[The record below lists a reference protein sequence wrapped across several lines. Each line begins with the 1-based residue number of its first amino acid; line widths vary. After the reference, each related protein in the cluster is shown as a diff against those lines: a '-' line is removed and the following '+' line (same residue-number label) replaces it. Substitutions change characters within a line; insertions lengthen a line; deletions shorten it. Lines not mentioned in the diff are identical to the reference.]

1 MALNKNDLVQL
12 AKIAM
17 TANPS
22 APTAYSVNG
31 TNLTYAAINETLREE
46 LNALASTHALYREN
60 KNLIFSIME
69 EVLDDVLP
77 KKVADR
83 YADLAEVKVFAQGDK
98 PEFKRNR
105 TNNRRAKQFITRVGL
120 AGRYE
125 VFKLSKKTESFQ
137 VPTSALGGA
146 AQIGLEEYL
155 DGRIDMAEVLNI
167 VLEGID
173 ETIHEEV
180 MKAMEGAVNQL
191 PTNNQASVTGFDEQ
205 VMDHL
210 ISVVAAYG
218 TPVIYC
224 TREFAVRMIP
234 NANYITESM
243 KETLWNNGWL
253 GNYKGTKVVILEQ
266 SFTDETNSMK
276 VVNPGHCWI
285 IPTGVNGKPV
295 YVAMEGQTL
304 MKEHEND
311 DWSRDI
317 QVYKKVGVVA
327 MLNNS
332 MAHYLDLSL
341 DNKLLVEMPEAA
353 NAIESA
359 PSYIETE

>member
-1 MALNKNDLVQL
+1 MALTKNDLVQL
-12 AKIAM
+12 GKIAM

-22 APTAYSVNG
+22 APTAYSFNG
-31 TNLTYAAINETLREE
+31 ASLTYSAVNETLREE
-46 LNALASTHALYREN
+46 LNALASSHAMYREN

-77 KKVADR
+77 KKVAER
-83 YADLAEVKVFAQGDK
+83 YVGLAQVKVFAQGDK

-125 VFKLSKKTESFQ
+125 VFKLGKKTESFQ

-146 AQIGLEEYL
+146 AQIGFEEYL

-173 ETIHEEV
+173 EVIQEEV
-180 MKAMEGAVNQL
+180 VRAMEGAVNQL
-191 PTNNQASVTGFDEQ
+191 PAANRVSLNTWDEAA
-205 VMDHL
+205 MDRL
-210 ISVVAAYG
+210 VSIAAAYG

-234 NANYITESM
+234 AEGWLTESM
-243 KETLWNNGWL
+243 KETIWNNGWL

-266 SFTDETNSMK
+266 SFTDETNSQK
-276 VVNPGHCWI
+276 VVNPAHCWV
-285 IPTGVNGKPV
+285 IPTGASGTPI
-295 YVAMEGQTL
+295 YIAMEGNTL

-332 MAHYLDLSL
+332 VCYYYDSSL
-341 DNKLLVEMPEAA
+341 DSEKAGE
-353 NAIESA
+353 
-359 PSYIETE
+359 

>member
-1 MALNKNDLVQL
+1 MALTKNDLVQL
-12 AKIAM
+12 GKIAM

-22 APTAYSVNG
+22 APTAYSFNG
-31 TNLTYAAINETLREE
+31 QNLTGDAINETLREE

-69 EVLDDVLP
+69 EILDDVLP
-77 KKVADR
+77 KKVANR

-125 VFKLSKKTESFQ
+125 VFKLGKRTESFQ

-146 AQIGLEEYL
+146 AQIGFEEFL
-155 DGRIDMAEVLNI
+155 DGRIDMAEVLNY

-173 ETIHEEV
+173 ETIQEEV
-180 MKAMEGAVNQL
+180 MKAMEGALNQL
-191 PTNNQASVTGFDEQ
+191 PANNVVSANGFNEAAL
-205 VMDHL
+205 DHL
-210 ISVVAAYG
+210 INISSAYG

-224 TREFAVRMIP
+224 TREFAVKMLP
-234 NANYITESM
+234 KEGWVSENM
-243 KETLWNNGWL
+243 KEKIWNDGWL

-266 SFTDETNSMK
+266 SFTDETNSKK
-276 VVNPGHCWI
+276 VVDPSHVWVI
-285 IPTGVNGKPV
+285 STNGKPV
-295 YVAMEGQTL
+295 YVAMEGNTL

-332 MAHYLDLSL
+332 ICYYCDTSL
-341 DNKLLVEMPEAA
+341 KELNVTNP
-353 NAIESA
+353 A
-359 PSYIETE
+359 PYPKG

>member
-1 MALNKNDLVQL
+1 MALNRNDLVQL
-12 AKIAM
+12 GKIAM
-17 TANPS
+17 SADAS
-22 APTAYSVNG
+22 APVAYSFNG
-31 TNLTYAAINETLREE
+31 QSLTGAAINETLREE

-60 KNLIFSIME
+60 KNTIFSIME
-69 EVLDDVLP
+69 EILDDILP
-77 KKVADR
+77 KKVANR

-125 VFKLSKKTESFQ
+125 VFKLGKRTESFQ

-146 AQIGLEEYL
+146 AQIGFEEFL
-155 DGRIDMAEVLNI
+155 DGRIDMAEVLNY

-173 ETIHEEV
+173 ETIQEEV
-180 MKAMEGAVNQL
+180 VKAMEGALNQL
-191 PTNNQASVTGFDEQ
+191 PAANRVSANSWDEAA
-205 VMDHL
+205 MDNL
-210 ISVVAAYG
+210 VAIAAAYG

-234 NANYITESM
+234 AVGYMTEGM
-243 KETLWNNGWL
+243 KEAVWNNGWL
-253 GNYKGTKVVILEQ
+253 GNYKGTKVIILEQ
-266 SFTDETNSMK
+266 SFTDETNSVK
-276 VVNPGHCWI
+276 VVNPAHCWVI
-285 IPTGVNGKPV
+285 ASGVGSKPV
-295 YVAMEGQTL
+295 YIAMEGQTL

-332 MAHYLDLSL
+332 ICHYYDSSL
-341 DNKLLVEMPEAA
+341 DPNKVSE
-353 NAIESA
+353 
-359 PSYIETE
+359 

>member
-1 MALNKNDLVQL
+1 MALNKQDLVQL
-12 AKIAM
+12 GKIAM

-22 APTAYSVNG
+22 APTAYSFNG
-31 TNLTYAAINETLREE
+31 QSLTYSAVNETMRDE

-77 KKVADR
+77 RTVADR
-83 YADLAEVKVFAQGDK
+83 YAGLATVKVFAQGDK

-125 VFKLSKKTESFQ
+125 VFKLGKKTESFQ

-146 AQIGLEEYL
+146 AQIGFEEFL

-173 ETIHEEV
+173 ETIQEEV
-180 MKAMEGAVNQL
+180 VRAMEGAVNQL
-191 PTNNQASVTGFDEQ
+191 PAANRVAIDGWDEDE
-205 VMDHL
+205 MDRL
-210 ISVVAAYG
+210 VQIAAAYG

-234 NANYITESM
+234 AEGYLTEGM
-243 KETLWNNGWL
+243 KEKIWNNGWL
-253 GNYKGTKVVILEQ
+253 GNYKSTRVVILEQ
-266 SFTDETNSMK
+266 GFVDETNSQK
-276 VVNPGHCWI
+276 VVNPAHCWVI
-285 IPTGVNGKPV
+285 ATGANGTPI
-295 YVAMEGQTL
+295 YVAMEGATL

-332 MAHYLDLSL
+332 VCHYFDSSL
-341 DNKLLVEMPEAA
+341 DIDAKA
-353 NAIESA
+353 
-359 PSYIETE
+359 

>member
-1 MALNKNDLVQL
+1 MALTRNDLVQL
-12 AKIAM
+12 GKIAM

-22 APTAYSVNG
+22 APTAYSFNG
-31 TNLTYAAINETLREE
+31 ASLTYSAINETLREE
-46 LNALASTHALYREN
+46 LNALASTHSLYREN

-69 EVLDDVLP
+69 EILDDVLP

-125 VFKLSKKTESFQ
+125 VFKLSKRTESFQ

-146 AQIGLEEYL
+146 AQIGFEEYL

-173 ETIHEEV
+173 ETIQEEV
-180 MKAMEGAVNQL
+180 MQAMAGAINQL
-191 PTNNQASVTGFDEQ
+191 PANNVVSANGFNEAA
-205 VMDHL
+205 MDHL
-210 ISVVAAYG
+210 INISSAYG

-224 TREFAVRMIP
+224 TREFAVKMLP
-234 NANYITESM
+234 KEGWVTESM
-243 KETLWNNGWL
+243 KEKIWNDGWL
-253 GNYKGTKVVILEQ
+253 GNYKGTRVVILEQ
-266 SFTDETNSMK
+266 SFTDETNSKK
-276 VVNPGHCWI
+276 VIDPSHVWI
-285 IPTGVNGKPV
+285 IATSGKPV
-295 YVAMEGQTL
+295 YVAMEGNTL
-304 MKEHEND
+304 MKETEND

-332 MAHYLDLSL
+332 ICYYHDTTLTNL
-341 DNKLLVEMPEAA
+341 NVVNP
-353 NAIESA
+353 A
-359 PSYIETE
+359 PMQ

>member
-12 AKIAM
+12 GKIAM
-17 TANPS
+17 SANPS
-22 APTAYSVNG
+22 APTAYSFNG
-31 TNLTYAAINETLREE
+31 ASLTYSAVTETLREE
-46 LNALASTHALYREN
+46 LNALAANHALYREN

-69 EVLDDVLP
+69 EILDDILP

-83 YADLAEVKVFAQGDK
+83 YSDLAEVKTFAQGDK

-125 VFKLSKKTESFQ
+125 VFKLGRKTESFQ

-146 AQIGLEEYL
+146 AQIGFEEFL
-155 DGRIDMAEVLNI
+155 DGRIDMAEVLNY

-173 ETIHEEV
+173 ETIQEEV
-180 MKAMEGAVNQL
+180 VKAMEGALNQL
-191 PTNNQASVTGFDEQ
+191 PVSNKYDVCGWDEDC
-205 VMDHL
+205 MDHL
-210 ISVVAAYG
+210 VSVAAAYG

-224 TREFAVRMIP
+224 TREFATRMKP
-234 NANYITESM
+234 SAEYIADSM
-243 KETLWNNGWL
+243 KATLWNDGWL
-253 GNYKGTKVVILEQ
+253 GNYKGTKVVILDQ
-266 SFTDETNSMK
+266 TFTDETHTEK
-276 VVNPGHCWI
+276 VIDPSYCWV
-285 IPTGVNGKPV
+285 IPTGVGGKPV
-295 YVAMEGQTL
+295 YIAMEGNTL

-332 MAHYLDLSL
+332 MCCYKDHSLS
-341 DNKLLVEMPEAA
+341 KTVKMPEGPAC
-353 NAIESA
+353 EH
-359 PSYIETE
+359 

>member
-1 MALNKNDLVQL
+1 MALSKQDLVQL
-12 AKIAM
+12 GKIAM
-17 TANPS
+17 TANAS
-22 APTAYSVNG
+22 APTAYSFNG
-31 TNLTYAAINETLREE
+31 QSLTYSAVNETLREE
-46 LNALASTHALYREN
+46 LNALAETHALYREN

-69 EVLDDVLP
+69 EILDDVLP
-77 KKVADR
+77 KAVTDR
-83 YADLAEVKVFAQGDK
+83 YAGLATVKVFAQGDK

-146 AQIGLEEYL
+146 AQIGFEEYL

-173 ETIHEEV
+173 ETIQEEV
-180 MKAMEGAVNQL
+180 VRAMEGAVNQL
-191 PTNNQASVTGFDEQ
+191 PVANRVSENGFDPDS
-205 VMDHL
+205 MDEL
-210 ISVVAAYG
+210 IAISSAYG

-234 NANYITESM
+234 ETGYLTEGM
-243 KETLWNNGWL
+243 KEKIWNNGWL
-253 GNYKGTKVVILEQ
+253 GNYKGVRVVILEQ
-266 SFTDETNSMK
+266 SFTDETNSTK
-276 VVNPGHCWI
+276 VVNPAHCWVI
-285 IPTGVNGKPV
+285 ATGANSTPI
-295 YVAMEGQTL
+295 YVAMEGNTL

-332 MAHYLDLSL
+332 ICHYYDSSL
-341 DNKLLVEMPEAA
+341 DP
-353 NAIESA
+353 NAVQG
-359 PSYIETE
+359 

>member
-1 MALNKNDLVQL
+1 MALSKQDLVQL
-12 AKIAM
+12 GKIAM

-22 APTAYSVNG
+22 APTAYSFNG
-31 TNLTYAAINETLREE
+31 QSLTYSAVNATLRDE

-60 KNLIFSIME
+60 QNLIFSIME

-77 KKVADR
+77 KSVADR
-83 YADLAEVKVFAQGDK
+83 YVGLATVKAFGQGDK

-105 TNNRRAKQFITRVGL
+105 TNNRRAKQFITRVGQ

-125 VFKLSKKTESFQ
+125 VFKLGKKTESFQ

-146 AQIGLEEYL
+146 AQIGFEEFL

-173 ETIHEEV
+173 ETIQEEV
-180 MKAMEGAVNQL
+180 VRAMEGAINQL
-191 PTNNQASVTGFDEQ
+191 PAANRVAIDGWDEKE
-205 VMDHL
+205 MDRL
-210 ISVVAAYG
+210 IQIAAAYG

-224 TREFAVRMIP
+224 TREFAVNMIP
-234 NANYITESM
+234 AEGYRTESM
-243 KETLWNNGWL
+243 MEKIWNDGWL
-253 GNYKGTKVVILEQ
+253 GNYKGTRVVILEQ
-266 SFTDETNSMK
+266 SFTDETNSTK
-276 VVNPGHCWI
+276 VVNPAHCWVI
-285 IPTGVNGKPV
+285 ATGANSTPI
-295 YVAMEGQTL
+295 YVAMEGNTL

-332 MAHYLDLSL
+332 VCHYFDSSL
-341 DNKLLVEMPEAA
+341 DIEA
-353 NAIESA
+353 
-359 PSYIETE
+359 

>member
-1 MALNKNDLVQL
+1 MALNRNDLVQL
-12 AKIAM
+12 GKIAM

-22 APTAYSVNG
+22 APTAYSFNG
-31 TNLTYAAINETLREE
+31 ANLTYAAINETLRDE
-46 LNALASTHALYREN
+46 LNALASTHAMYREN

-69 EVLDDVLP
+69 EILDEVLP

-83 YADLAEVKVFAQGDK
+83 YAGLAQVKVFGQGDK
-98 PEFKRNR
+98 PEFTRNR
-105 TNNRRAKQFITRVGL
+105 TNNRRAKQFITRVGI

-125 VFKLSKKTESFQ
+125 VFKLSKKSESFQ

-146 AQIGLEEYL
+146 AQIGFEEYL

-173 ETIHEEV
+173 ETIQEEV
-180 MKAMEGAVNQL
+180 VRAMEGAVNQL
-191 PTNNQASVTGFDEQ
+191 PAANRVSLNTWDEAA
-205 VMDHL
+205 MDRL
-210 ISVVAAYG
+210 VSIAAAYG

-234 NANYITESM
+234 AEGWVTESM
-243 KETLWNNGWL
+243 KETIWNNGWL
-253 GNYKGTKVVILEQ
+253 GNYKGTRVVILEQ
-266 SFTDETNSMK
+266 SFTDETNSEK
-276 VVNPGHCWI
+276 VVNPAHCWI
-285 IPTGVNGKPV
+285 IPTGANGTPV
-295 YVAMEGQTL
+295 YIAMEGQTL

-327 MLNNS
+327 LLNNS
-332 MAHYLDLSL
+332 VCYYYDSSL
-341 DNKLLVEMPEAA
+341 DSEKA
-353 NAIESA
+353 
-359 PSYIETE
+359 